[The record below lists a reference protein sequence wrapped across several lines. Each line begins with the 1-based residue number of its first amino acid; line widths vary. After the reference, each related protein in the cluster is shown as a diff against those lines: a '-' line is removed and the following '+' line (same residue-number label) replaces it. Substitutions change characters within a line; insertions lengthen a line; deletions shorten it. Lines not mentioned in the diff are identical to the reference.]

1 MGNQQEKEEVHDIEW
16 AWLAGM
22 MNGDGCFS
30 LQLRKRE
37 NRWKCDVSITL
48 TQTDPSIIE
57 RTISIL
63 NRGIGCNP
71 SIQEYEPCG
80 AGINNKFN
88 LRVTKMSG
96 IAAWIEKIEPYMCGN
111 KLARARL
118 MLRYVRNRM
127 KYEGTSRKRN
137 TIEKDPEAL
146 SLAAEYYRLTG
157 VEVPGEI
164 SQNLRDYP
172 QGVGPSGPKRTAPE
186 GEDIVP
192 SCAKVQVPTIKGFL
206 ESYMCG

>member
-1 MGNQQEKEEVHDIEW
+1 MGDQQQKEKVHDIEW

-30 LQLRKRE
+30 LKVRKRE
-37 NRWKCDVSITL
+37 NRWKCDVSVTL

-57 RTISIL
+57 RASDIL
-63 NRGIGCNP
+63 IRGIGVNP
-71 SIQEYEPCG
+71 SIQEYEATG
-80 AGINNKFN
+80 AGKNDKMNM
-88 LRVTKMSG
+88 RTTKMSS

-118 MLRYVRNRM
+118 MLRYIRNRM

-146 SLAAEYYRLTG
+146 SMAAEYYRLTG
-157 VEVPGEI
+157 NEVPGEI
-164 SQNLRDYP
+164 SQMLRDYP
-172 QGVGPSGPKRTAPE
+172 QGVGSSDPKRTAPK

-192 SCAKVQVPTIKGFL
+192 SSVKTGVPNNEGFL
-206 ESYMCG
+206 EAYMCG

>member
-1 MGNQQEKEEVHDIEW
+1 MGNQQENEEVHDIDW

-48 TQTDPSIIE
+48 TQTDPAIIE
-57 RTISIL
+57 RATEIL
-63 NRGIGCNP
+63 NIGIGVNP
-71 SIQEYEPCG
+71 SIQEYEACG

-88 LRVTKMSG
+88 LRVTKMAH
-96 IAAWIEKIEPYMCGN
+96 IERWIDKITPFMCGN
-111 KLARARL
+111 KLARAKL
-118 MLRYVRNRM
+118 MRRYVMNRM
-127 KYEGTSRKRN
+127 QYEGTSRKRN

-146 SLAAEYYRLTG
+146 SIASEYYRLTG
-157 VEVPGEI
+157 NDVPGEI
-164 SQNLRDYP
+164 SLTLRDYP

-186 GEDIVP
+186 GEDIVQP
-192 SCAKVQVPTIKGFL
+192 CVKAQASIGMVSA
-206 ESYMCG
+206 

>member
-16 AWLAGM
+16 SWLAGM

-30 LQLRKRE
+30 LKLRKRE

-48 TQTDPSIIE
+48 TQTDPAIIE
-57 RTISIL
+57 RASSIL
-63 NRGIGCNP
+63 IRGIGCNA

-88 LRVTKMSG
+88 MRVTKMSQ
-96 IAAWIEKIEPYMCGN
+96 IAQWIEKIEPFMCGN

-118 MLRYVRNRM
+118 MLRYVQNRM
-127 KYEGTSRKRN
+127 RYDGMSRRKN
-137 TIEKDPEAL
+137 TIEHDPSSL

-157 VEVPGEI
+157 SQVPGEI
-164 SQNLRDYP
+164 SQTLRDHP
-172 QGVGPSGPKRTAPE
+172 QGVGSSDPKRTAPN
-186 GEDIVP
+186 GEDMVP
-192 SCAKVQVPTIKGFL
+192 SCVKAQASQGMV
-206 ESYMCG
+206 SA